1 MEHNEI
7 LGLDMALKYIN
18 TTLVH
23 RVGRI
28 SLHDILEIHRRV
40 LGHVDP
46 LEAGHLRTTQV
57 KLEIASVSRIV

>member
-7 LGLDMALKYIN
+7 LGLDAALKFIN

-28 SLHDILEIHRRV
+28 TLHDILEIHRRV
-40 LGHVDP
+40 LGHADP
-46 LEAGHLRTTQV
+46 IEAGHLRTTQV
-57 KLEIASVSRIV
+57 NGQAFTQI

>member
-7 LGLDMALKYIN
+7 LGIDLALKYIN

-23 RVGRI
+23 RIGKITLR
-28 SLHDILEIHRRV
+28 DILEIHRRV

-46 LEAGHLRTTQV
+46 IGAGNMRTTQV
-57 KLEIASVSRIV
+57 SYVTIFLV

>member
-7 LGLDMALKYIN
+7 LGLDLALKYIN
-18 TTLVH
+18 MTLVH

-28 SLHDILEIHRRV
+28 TLHDILEIHRRV

-46 LEAGHLRTTQV
+46 IQAGQLRTTQV
-57 KLEIASVSRIV
+57 